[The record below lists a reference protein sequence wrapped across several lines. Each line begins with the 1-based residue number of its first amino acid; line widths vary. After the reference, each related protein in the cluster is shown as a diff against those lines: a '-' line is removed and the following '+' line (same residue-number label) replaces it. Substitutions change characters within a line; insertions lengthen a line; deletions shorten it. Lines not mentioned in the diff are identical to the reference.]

1 MATVNKDFKVKHGLS
16 VSGGATFGQAIEIGE
31 PTADDHAASKGYVDT
46 AISDKADL
54 VNGTVSPDQLSTIN
68 EVLYAPR
75 FVSIASNGT
84 FAYSTDNTTWTQGSL
99 PHSAWWTAGAFG
111 NGKFVAIGVSSPPK
125 AAYSSDGFNWIST
138 PFVALPQYSFWGSES
153 LAYGNGKFVAVGG
166 DSSKANVGAFST
178 DGINWTQTTLPVSA
192 WWRSITYGNGRF
204 VAVANNSDQLGDAIN
219 VAAYSD
225 DGINWTQTQLPSAQ
239 FWSSVAY
246 GNGKFVAVS
255 GLGSGST
262 VGAYSSDGITWQ
274 ASTMI
279 SKYWSSVTFGDGKF
293 VAIASNNSNPQTGM
307 YSVDGITWTSMT
319 YSSLGDGNNYTSVS
333 YGESSDFET
342 KQFFVTG
349 ATGAATN
356 KGLKS
361 FDGITWTSFDM
372 PSTQNWKSEFYGEYE
387 EVQDFPIASQKDLD
401 SAITTHNSD
410 TTNVHGIANT
420 ADLATKSYADTAAA
434 NAVAGLV
441 DSAPGALDTLNE
453 LAAALGDDE
462 NFATTVTTALGTKAP
477 IADPTFTGEVTVN
490 SLKSPDGTTVFDSDF
505 AGDDLKRINVD
516 LVAVGFGTGQT
527 RINEDTVESS
537 NVETDV
543 IRARYDSPPNVY
555 LGDDSTPDN
564 LLASKGY
571 VDTSLDGKLSLA
583 GGTLTGALTLNADP
597 SADMQAATKGYVD
610 SIAGSNNAIA
620 PVLAATT
627 TNINISTDTLVG
639 DVIDGVTLQADT
651 RILIKNQTVESQNGI
666 YVVNAS
672 GPATRAPD
680 YNSNEKVAGGDHVY
694 VISGDRNLETFWVL
708 TTYDVNV
715 NIAPLIFIFLGP
727 IKTPGGSGISIDYDE
742 LVVDTSIIAT
752 LVSEGTE
759 LDSAVTA
766 SSLTSLGVLDS
777 LSVVGDSDVF
787 SLTVEE
793 DLGVT
798 GDTSLNTLSV
808 SGEAVFNDATFNGSV
823 GTLDISTA
831 ITVPAPTQP
840 THAATKNYVD
850 SLLNQASVEI
860 TTIDDLSNYF
870 NGYNSRFLPTYK
882 GLPVTLQNPFNL
894 LLTIDGIIQS
904 VGSPD
909 YVWQSVM
916 PRVGFRI
923 DNDGYIAFP
932 EAIPVGSSFDARVL
946 VGSATTT
953 QTKVYPFKAMD
964 IVLGGY

>member
-1 MATVNKDFKVKHGLS
+1 MTTINKDFKVKHGLS
-16 VSGGATFGQAIEIGE
+16 VSDGATFGQAIEIGE
-31 PTADDHAASKGYVDT
+31 PTADDHAATKGYVDT

-54 VNGTVSPDQLSTIN
+54 VDGVVPETQLPDIN
-68 EVLYAPR
+68 ETIYKPR
-75 FVSIASNGT
+75 FISIASNGT
-84 FAYSTDNTTWTQGSL
+84 FAYSTDNTTWTQGTL

-111 NGKFVAIGVSSPPK
+111 DGKFVAIGKSSPAK
-125 AAYSSDGFNWIST
+125 AAYSSDGVNWTST
-138 PFVALPQYSFWGSES
+138 PFVELPQYSYWGSES

-166 DSSKANVGAFST
+166 DSSKSNVGAFST

-225 DGINWTQTQLPSAQ
+225 DGINWTQTELPSAQ

-255 GLGSGST
+255 GFGSGST

-274 ASTMI
+274 ASTMDL
-279 SKYWSSVTFGDGKF
+279 KYWSSVTFGDGKF

-319 YSSLGDGNNYTSVS
+319 FTALGDGNNYASVS
-333 YGESSDFET
+333 YGESTEDGT
-342 KQFFVTG
+342 KQFVITG
-349 ATGAATN
+349 TVGAPST

-361 FDGITWTSFDM
+361 VDGITWTSFDKT
-372 PSTQNWKSEFYGEYE
+372 SSQSWQSEFYGEYE
-387 EVQDFPIASQKDLD
+387 ALEAFPIASQKYADD
-401 SAITTHNSD
+401 SSELAISTHNSG

-420 ADLATKSYADTAAA
+420 ADLATKTYADSAAA

-543 IRARYDSPPNVY
+543 IRGRYNSQSEVY
-555 LGDDSTPDN
+555 LGDDSTADN
-564 LLASKGY
+564 
-571 VDTSLDGKLSLA
+571 VI
-583 GGTLTGALTLNADP
+583 
-597 SADMQAATKGYVD
+597 ATKGYVD
-610 SIAGSNNAIA
+610 S
-620 PVLAATT
+620 
-627 TNINISTDTLVG
+627 LVG
-639 DVIDGVTLQADT
+639 TTGGDSPKIFAVTVSTTGPIDISADTAASDIIDGVTLLADDT
-651 RILIKNQTVESQNGI
+651 ILVKDQELATENGI
-666 YVVNAS
+666 YFVNES
-672 GPATRAPD
+672 GPATRLSSYDNVSKIHAGD
-680 YNSNEKVAGGDHVY
+680 IFYVENGDINEDSSYILSNIVTTLDTDPLLIIPAFGPNFITVSNGLSIEDSPTGK
-694 VISGDRNLETFWVL
+694 VISIAANPTLEDLEVDTL
-708 TTYDVNV
+708 TVNDESV
-715 NIAPLIFIFLGP
+715 FLG
-727 IKTPGGSGISIDYDE
+727 E
-742 LVVDTSIIAT
+742 V
-752 LVSEGTE
+752 
-759 LDSAVTA
+759 
-766 SSLTSLGVLDS
+766 
-777 LSVVGDSDVF
+777 
-787 SLTVEE
+787 
-793 DLGVT
+793 
-798 GDTSLNTLSV
+798 
-808 SGEAVFNDATFNGSV
+808 
-823 GTLDISTA
+823 
-831 ITVPAPTQP
+831 TVPEPINPTNP
-840 THAATKNYVD
+840 ATKEYVD
-850 SLLNQASVEI
+850 ELLNQESVEI

-870 NGYNSRFLPTYK
+870 NGYNSRFLPTYQ
-882 GLPVTLQNPFNL
+882 GFPVTLQNPFNL

-946 VGSATTT
+946 VGSAITT